1 MGKSTLMLLWLFL
14 TLGSVAAQADK
25 VERALPNWLMG
36 IISVVVFLCVV
47 FITFL
52 VNKVWCNTSKP
63 EDVFSN
69 EYTMTNGSPSYETSL
84 DAVRYIHLHY
94 CLNQRFSNWG
104 PSFLNMS
111 FQTAIVDLVF
121 RSGDDL
127 NAYENVIAQQTDE
140 KVTAM

>member
-84 DAVRYIHLHY
+84 DAVR
-94 CLNQRFSNWG
+94 
-104 PSFLNMS
+104 
-111 FQTAIVDLVF
+111 
-121 RSGDDL
+121 SGDDL